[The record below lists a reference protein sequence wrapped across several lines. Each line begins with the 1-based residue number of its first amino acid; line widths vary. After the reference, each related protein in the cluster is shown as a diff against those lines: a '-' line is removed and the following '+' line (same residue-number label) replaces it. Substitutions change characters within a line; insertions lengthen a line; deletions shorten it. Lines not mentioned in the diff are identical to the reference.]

1 MKTLLLGL
9 ALQAFWASPAAPDE
23 AARGSEPAAAPRL
36 AQLGLGAPAIEERR
50 EGEPGEGFSPA
61 QLEQLRRMVARLMQ
75 AERREPPRG
84 PEPRPGE
91 PRPGEPRPGEHG
103 PGEHGPERE
112 VHYHYHYYHRG
123 QHEEHRT
130 EHHDSHHSVHYHYHY
145 HYN

>member
-9 ALQAFWASPAAPDE
+9 ALQAFWASPTAPDE
-23 AARGSEPAAAPRL
+23 AARGDQPAAAPRL
-36 AQLGLGAPAIEERR
+36 AQLGLGAPAVEERR

-75 AERREPPRG
+75 AERRDPPRG
-84 PEPRPGE
+84 PEPR
-91 PRPGEPRPGEHG
+91 

-123 QHEEHRT
+123 QHEEHHT
-130 EHHDSHHSVHYHYHY
+130 EHHDSHRSVHYHYHY